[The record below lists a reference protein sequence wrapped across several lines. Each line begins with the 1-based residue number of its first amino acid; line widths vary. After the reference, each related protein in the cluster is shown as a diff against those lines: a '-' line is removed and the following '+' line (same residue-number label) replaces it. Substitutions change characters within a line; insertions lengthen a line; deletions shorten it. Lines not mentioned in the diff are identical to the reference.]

1 MKNIHILQQTDKP
14 SRLHE
19 YDFLSPMGLS
29 KEPLQW
35 RLGRNIY
42 ITNDEEIKEGDY
54 SFYPPFGV
62 GKNIFIDGELCF
74 HIESKDGKGSFTQ
87 KTYQT
92 LDRNKKIILTTDQ
105 SLDGVQA
112 IDDEFLEWFVGKAKD
127 SGKPIDIV
135 EVEGHI
141 YKGQDETEYK
151 IIIPKEEPKQ
161 DDLVYFTK
169 GKKYIQQ
176 DGVVILAGEKETDG
190 MVIADPKKTRSIG
203 HYSKDW
209 NPKAFK
215 ILEEPKQETLEEVA
229 ENYRLSKKGFVTK
242 YDCKKGFIEGAKWQ
256 QEQIGKS
263 EFLQKLRA
271 TKSDAEARRLILET
285 FKNK

>member
-1 MKNIHILQQTDKP
+1 
-14 SRLHE
+14 
-19 YDFLSPMGLS
+19 
-29 KEPLQW
+29 
-35 RLGRNIY
+35 LGRNIY